1 MQINNINL
9 HNKNQYLNNNLSRDN
24 YKSNLNDKENGL

>member
-9 HNKNQYLNNNLSRDN
+9 HNKNQNLNNNLLRDN

>member
-9 HNKNQYLNNNLSRDN
+9 HNKNQYLNNNSLRDN